1 MKELLKTFIANIK
14 YNNNN
19 NNNNVSQN
27 QIKECK
33 LMLVF
38 NFLTLNTV

>member
-14 YNNNN
+14 YNN